1 VNKNILV
8 VDDNE
13 LILYGLFKVLQAES
27 FTVQVAST
35 TQMALENLAYCPYTL
50 CLLDINL
57 PDFNGLELMKIIKDV
72 CPHTKII
79 VMTASYLG
87 SPELSEK
94 INGAIANGAC
104 HFIAKPFNLCG
115 IKEVVLKVLA
125 EEENFHT
132 GFRYNGSGFV
142 KKSRK
147 HPRKPCSEN
156 IPFQMSVI
164 EKGASTR
171 WSLEAQA
178 VDISDN
184 GIGLLAQFP

>member
-1 VNKNILV
+1 MNKNILV

-104 HFIAKPFNLCG
+104 HFIAKPF
-115 IKEVVLKVLA
+115 
-125 EEENFHT
+125 
-132 GFRYNGSGFV
+132 
-142 KKSRK
+142 
-147 HPRKPCSEN
+147 KPADLRV
-156 IPFQMSVI
+156 II
-164 EKGASTR
+164 EKA
-171 WSLEAQA
+171 A
-178 VDISDN
+178 VD
-184 GIGLLAQFP
+184 LADGQLTTTV